1 MVFAHIPIKL
11 TTKNG
16 MRTLQKINPHFSYI
30 RFTFQ
35 QKIAYI
41 LFCLNGDDERR
52 YMHSIK
58 SNWMNKKKE

>member
-1 MVFAHIPIKL
+1 MKL
-11 TTKNG
+11 GTKNG
-16 MRTLQKINPHFSYI
+16 MRTLQKINPHFNYI

-52 YMHSIK
+52 LLM
-58 SNWMNKKKE
+58 M